1 MHMSHLSLMSHLSR
15 LPCPHGKR
23 TGRGIYSIS
32 PNRAA
37 PVIFR
42 LDFHLTYWLNE
53 SMPSSADPLTTIFA
67 ALADPTR
74 RAILARLAEGEAP
87 VSELARPFEMSAPA
101 ISKHLR
107 VLAEAGLIEREV
119 SARWR
124 ICHLRADA
132 LRDAH
137 DWLGTYRRHWEGN
150 LDRLVEFVERTHAA
164 DVTGARSESKSRGKK
179 S

>member
-1 MHMSHLSLMSHLSR
+1 MPATPDTLS
-15 LPCPHGKR
+15 
-23 TGRGIYSIS
+23 
-32 PNRAA
+32 N
-37 PVIFR
+37 V
-42 LDFHLTYWLNE
+42 
-53 SMPSSADPLTTIFA
+53 FA

-74 RAILARLAEGEAP
+74 RAILARLSEGEAP

-119 SARWR
+119 NARWR

-137 DWLGTYRRHWEGN
+137 DWLDAYRRHWEGN
-150 LDRLVEFVERTHAA
+150 LDRLVEFVERTHTAA
-164 DVTGARSESKSRGKK
+164 SARDPDDATKE
-179 S
+179 

>member
-1 MHMSHLSLMSHLSR
+1 
-15 LPCPHGKR
+15 
-23 TGRGIYSIS
+23 
-32 PNRAA
+32 
-37 PVIFR
+37 
-42 LDFHLTYWLNE
+42 
-53 SMPSSADPLTTIFA
+53 MPTFIDPLTTIFA

-87 VSELARPFEMSAPA
+87 VSELARPFEISAPA

-119 SARWR
+119 NARWR

-164 DVTGARSESKSRGKK
+164 GATEGAPDAGQARGKK

>member
-1 MHMSHLSLMSHLSR
+1 MRINAAYRGPVPAFPQPARVAFSL
-15 LPCPHGKR
+15 
-23 TGRGIYSIS
+23 
-32 PNRAA
+32 
-37 PVIFR
+37 
-42 LDFHLTYWLNE
+42 LDFHLTDWLNE
-53 SMPSSADPLTTIFA
+53 RMPATPDTLSNVFA

-74 RAILARLAEGEAP
+74 RAILARLSEGEAP

-119 SARWR
+119 NARWR

-137 DWLGTYRRHWEGN
+137 DWLDAYRRHWEGN
-150 LDRLVEFVERTHAA
+150 LDRLVEFVERTHTAA
-164 DVTGARSESKSRGKK
+164 SARGPDDATKE
-179 S
+179 

>member
-1 MHMSHLSLMSHLSR
+1 MPANDDSLS
-15 LPCPHGKR
+15 
-23 TGRGIYSIS
+23 
-32 PNRAA
+32 A
-37 PVIFR
+37 V
-42 LDFHLTYWLNE
+42 
-53 SMPSSADPLTTIFA
+53 FA

-87 VSELARPFEMSAPA
+87 VSELAQPFAMSAPA

-107 VLAEAGLIEREV
+107 VLADAGLIEREV

-124 ICHLRADA
+124 ICHLKPDA

-137 DWLGTYRRHWEGN
+137 GWLEAYRRHWEGN

-164 DVTGARSESKSRGKK
+164 DTATKAVRAAKSRRKP